1 MTIDYKNGCD
11 FMGSTIIVGIIFAAI
26 LFFAG
31 RKAFSDMKK
40 GKCSGCSGCSD
51 KKTCSTPEIK
61 QIEF

>member
-1 MTIDYKNGCD
+1 MV
-11 FMGSTIIVGIIFAAI
+11 STIIVGLIFAGI

-31 RKAFSDMKK
+31 RKAFSDLKK

-51 KKTCSTPEIK
+51 KKNCTLPEVK